1 MLVLCFVKP
10 AQEHC
15 ARRQEIWAIA
25 ADHEGRGLLRPTVA
39 GRKSGTYWPAVVMR
53 ITGPLGGSSCKY
65 GPPAQAHHR
74 RYAHADKEP
83 LKA

>member
-1 MLVLCFVKP
+1 MDTTIMGYIGVSHAP
-10 AQEHC
+10 A
-15 ARRQEIWAIA
+15 A
-25 ADHEGRGLLRPTVA
+25 
-39 GRKSGTYWPAVVMR
+39 VMR
-53 ITGPLGGSSCKY
+53 ITGLLGGSSCKY